1 MSNMETVVHTYLT
14 KLRIIS
20 KIPVNGRLNITNN
33 DLDIYKESFINWI
46 LRKWGNDCKDNAT
59 KYLYDLYRD
68 INSFSNQI
76 MDNINFEQIESR
88 KVSLIIML
96 VSLTEKIKES
106 LSGIRNLIGTYKEWL
121 KTSSNLECLEQD
133 IIMPQF
139 RILKNFIPGK
149 FHTDIIKSNVT
160 YSHVYTGGM
169 ISSPLKKSP
178 IDKLSTNGD
187 TCKDIGLSFNPHP
200 LMDKLTP
207 EIDNSLDAIF
217 KTSSPIDIPVKTRE
231 KSRSVNDI
239 NTHHLTS
246 PPKPNT
252 HV

>member
-20 KIPVNGRLNITNN
+20 KIPTNGRLNITNN

-46 LRKWGNDCKDNAT
+46 LRKWGSDCKDNAT

-76 MDNINFEQIESR
+76 MDNVNFEQVESR
-88 KVSLIIML
+88 KVCLIIML
-96 VSLTEKIKES
+96 VSLAEKIKES

-139 RILKNFIPGK
+139 RILKNFIPEK
-149 FHTDIIKSNVT
+149 FHTDIIKSKVT

-169 ISSPLKKSP
+169 ISSPVRNTPMLANEGEP
-178 IDKLSTNGD
+178 TMNI
-187 TCKDIGLSFNPHP
+187 
-200 LMDKLTP
+200 LTP
-207 EIDNSLDAIF
+207 
-217 KTSSPIDIPVKTRE
+217 
-231 KSRSVNDI
+231 SVNSSLNAILSKSEPINIPGVPHHQTDI
-239 NTHHLTS
+239 NAISAPIKNNMPTKKKNNKQASSHI
-246 PPKPNT
+246 
-252 HV
+252 